1 MRKFFILPPIVIFL
15 VSAINLIYGNY
26 FYFSLWL
33 MTAIL
38 VSLMS
43 FPIAFNAN
51 DKDVPVF
58 QVFAALIIIPIFFSI
73 YAIMDL
79 KQLEAL
85 NQVEVLLFG
94 VLTGIGLLVLV
105 MTLKGK

>member
-1 MRKFFILPPIVIFL
+1 MRKVFILPPVAMFL
-15 VSAINLIYGNY
+15 VALINIFFGNY

-33 MTAIL
+33 IVTIL

-51 DKDVPVF
+51 DKEVPVF
-58 QVFAALIIIPIFFSI
+58 QVFAPLIIIPVFFSI

-79 KQLEAL
+79 QQLEMF
-85 NQVEVLLFG
+85 NSTEVLFYGIL
-94 VLTGIGLLVLV
+94 IGLSILFLI
-105 MTLKGK
+105 MTIKGK